1 MVAVALVVAQT
12 IAAGLT
18 PFVPDAAYQLPF
30 NVAEIFT
37 LLRMPVIVLA
47 IVATVLGVIGFLRP
61 GQPRLAAATAAA
73 LGIAALLPMLA
84 GGVGGVLVNSLS

>member
-1 MVAVALVVAQT
+1 M
-12 IAAGLT
+12 
-18 PFVPDAAYQLPF
+18 VPDAAYQLPL

-37 LLRMPVIVLA
+37 LLRVPVIVLA
-47 IVATVLGVIGFLRP
+47 IVATVLGVIGCLRP

-84 GGVGGVLVNSLS
+84 GGVGGVLVNSLF